1 MRRKLRYFAR
11 HTVTEAHADAEQKV
25 ALLDGHVGT
34 VRAVHARKAQIPL
47 LVSRDGPKAQQRCRA
62 RHAEAAH
69 DVAHGI

>member
-1 MRRKLRYFAR
+1 MRRELIDLAR
-11 HTVTEAHADAEQKV
+11 HTVAEAHADAEQKV

-34 VRAVHARKAQIPL
+34 VRAVHARKAQIAL